1 MKITILHT
9 NDIHGKVDVFPKIAT
24 VVDDCLSKGEEVLL
38 LDSGDTLYTSRVPD
52 AKLPKT
58 EAILQLMAKIGY
70 NAWTPGN
77 RDLSPAHSEKVLA
90 SLKDASLFPFLA
102 ANVQSSRRGA
112 QSKLA
117 AFAKPYHLIELSNM
131 KIGILGL
138 VAGHG
143 NPKKALD
150 RFLPPLREKSDLVI
164 GLLHFG
170 SNPIVNRSLPSE
182 GFDMVLGGHS
192 HEVTH
197 QPRIIDGVPYFQAGM
212 LGKYMVR
219 VDVSIDSKCE
229 VSDSSLIVLE
239 EIEANAPNVQKFV
252 EKNRGKFYEP

>member
-24 VVDDCLSKGEEVLL
+24 VVDYYLSKGEKVLL

-52 AKLPKT
+52 AAIPKT

-77 RDLSPAHSEKVLA
+77 RDLSPAHSEEVLA
-90 SLKDASLFPFLA
+90 SLKDASPFPFLA
-102 ANVQSSRRGA
+102 ANVQSSRHGA
-112 QSKLA
+112 QSRLA

-131 KIGILGL
+131 RIGILGL

-150 RFLPPLREKSDLVI
+150 RFLPSLKEKSDLVI
-164 GLLHFG
+164 GLWHFG
-170 SNPIVNRSLPSE
+170 SNPIVNRSLSPE
-182 GFDMVLGGHS
+182 GFDIILGGHS

-197 QPRIIDGVPYFQAGM
+197 QPKIIAGVPYFQAGM

-229 VSDSSLIVLE
+229 VCDSSLIALE

-252 EKNRGKFYEP
+252 EENSSELFA